1 MSIPSDIFAGLT
13 PVVGDWP
20 DLGANTLPLSERR
33 AGNEIQ
39 QSLHA
44 LSSYSND
51 FGAAVRL
58 FDESF
63 NDYARATIT
72 NTTDDGLARMHI
84 AARDGAVTIWN
95 FAKTVEGIGRR
106 VFKECPTLAR
116 HVDRTQLRSAN
127 KLLRQSFPDFAPIRH
142 SVTHAEELR
151 EKAAEHQIDG
161 IVGEVFPT
169 LQAHPLGTVQT
180 KILVR
185 NSLQGCR
192 FQNTFEGQLRAYEV
206 SSDSLV
212 GLNKIKEAA
221 YAAFAHCPFKH
232 QP

>member
-72 NTTDDGLARMHI
+72 NTTNDGLARMHI

-95 FAKTVEGIGRR
+95 FARTVEGIGRR
-106 VFKECPTLAR
+106 AFKECPTLAR
-116 HVDRTQLRSAN
+116 YVDRTQLRSAAASIISRFRSDPS
-127 KLLRQSFPDFAPIRH
+127 LR
-142 SVTHAEELR
+142 
-151 EKAAEHQIDG
+151 
-161 IVGEVFPT
+161 
-169 LQAHPLGTVQT
+169 
-180 KILVR
+180 
-185 NSLQGCR
+185 
-192 FQNTFEGQLRAYEV
+192 
-206 SSDSLV
+206 DS
-212 GLNKIKEAA
+212 
-221 YAAFAHCPFKH
+221 C
-232 QP
+232 